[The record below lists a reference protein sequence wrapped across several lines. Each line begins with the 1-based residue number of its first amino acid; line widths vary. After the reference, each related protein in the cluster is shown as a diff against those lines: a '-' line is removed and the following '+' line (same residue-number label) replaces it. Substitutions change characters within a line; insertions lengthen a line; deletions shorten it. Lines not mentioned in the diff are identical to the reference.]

1 MRVIPGSYG
10 LGQLPHEMTF
20 DKDSLLRRGQRI
32 TVSVEE
38 SWAVELAPSPGEMS
52 LHGTGIVHGSG
63 ANDTDDW
70 RIACGMNILP
80 TSVRHAAR
88 RESALLVRGS
98 DRFGHFAPEPRPT
111 ADLDPAAR
119 AAYRIALDRMG
130 VRRAR

>member
-10 LGQLPHEMTF
+10 LGRLPHEMTF

-32 TVSVEE
+32 TVPVEE
-38 SWAVELAPSPGEMS
+38 SRAVELVLAPGEMS
-52 LHGTGIVHGSG
+52 L
-63 ANDTDDW
+63 
-70 RIACGMNILP
+70 
-80 TSVRHAAR
+80 
-88 RESALLVRGS
+88 LVRGT